1 MIRPDYADW
10 DARAALA
17 ASRYA
22 RPLVRNDVLVP
33 GRFEQCT
40 QGGPPS
46 SVKLIFDS
54 EEQVSKA
61 VAALRDLG
69 ITQHP
74 YCCRWRNHFHLTS
87 RDANATSIPVL
98 VAQYRTA
105 SLQVRRRRGMTIAKD
120 TLDQARAALIARGR
134 TDIADA
140 LDTVHNLLP
149 LAPIGKDGRH
159 NPDGPLREKIREA
172 RRLVRKALAAMP
184 PRATP
189 EVLTPINRED

>member
-1 MIRPDYADW
+1 MTNQERCGTVEQPEADW
-10 DARAALA
+10 DAEAAMT

-22 RPLVRNDVLVP
+22 RPLVRNGVLVP
-33 GRFEQCT
+33 GRVEQCA
-40 QGGPPS
+40 QGGPLS
-46 SVKLIFDS
+46 SAKLIFDT
-54 EEQVSKA
+54 EEQVNNA

-69 ITQHP
+69 VTQHA
-74 YCCRWRNHFHLTS
+74 YCCRWRKHFHLTS
-87 RDANATSIPVL
+87 RDANTASIPVL

-105 SLQVRRRRGMTIAKD
+105 SLQIRQGRGTIARD

-140 LDTVHNLLP
+140 LDTVHRLLP

-172 RRLVRKALAAMP
+172 RRTVREALATMP
-184 PRATP
+184 PRTNP
-189 EVLTPINRED
+189 DS